1 MTGNRFVFTK
11 DKLEEIQATG
21 KIQRFYDEHKNSAG
35 LMLQVTP
42 RGDKSFCV
50 RRRISGK
57 PKTLMIERFDFAA
70 SKLERIRKKAAEMLS
85 DLSHASSSEDIER
98 ERRKVTLETV
108 FNHYLERGVKSPT
121 NMNGLSERT
130 ISDYTTDINKYAA
143 QLKTRTLSNITQD
156 HISSLHTTA
165 TKKHGARTADKVCVT
180 LRALFNYAKGRY
192 TTATGTPLFTS
203 NPVDVLTTRKLWN
216 NPKSMRDGLVIK
228 RENIHQWYSALTD
241 LKDAKRTRNRQG
253 LHQNVACS
261 YLFRFTLLTGLRPKE
276 ASELEKSQYNQKR
289 KTVSFL
295 DLDAISRIKNS
306 KYFELPLSDQAAQL
320 LDEMTEMLP
329 SSCKYLFPAEHYD
342 QPCTESIQRNW
353 FKYLDRKFGIRA
365 TPKVARATYI
375 SIGRSLGIDQL
386 IIKRLVNHTAAGSSD
401 VTDGYTTSEQEV
413 IREATQ
419 KISDFITPTAK
430 TILEANSSLELPTN
444 IIQAAHQA
452 TGMAPGTQ
460 EFESKV
466 LGWIQIGMLAE
477 QQPGL
482 TFEQLLAMQD
492 LLSN

>member
-1 MTGNRFVFTK
+1 MTSNRFVFTK

-50 RRRISGK
+50 RRRITGK
-57 PKTLMIERFDFAA
+57 SKTLMIERFDFAA
-70 SKLERIRKKAAEMLS
+70 TKLERVRRKAAEMLS
-85 DLSHASSSEDIER
+85 DLSHASSSEEIEK
-98 ERRKVTLETV
+98 ERKKITLDMV
-108 FNHYLERGVKSPT
+108 FNHYLERGVKSAT
-121 NMNGLSERT
+121 NMSGLSERT
-130 ISDYTTDINKYAA
+130 ISDYTTDINKYAS

-156 HISSLHTTA
+156 HISSLHTTI
-165 TKKHGARTADKVCVT
+165 TKKNGPRTADKVCGTVR
-180 LRALFNYAKGRY
+180 LLFKYAIARY
-192 TTATGTPLFTS
+192 TTESGTPLFTN
-203 NPVDVLTTRKLWN
+203 NPVDVLTVRKLWN
-216 NPKSMRDGLVIK
+216 NTKPMRAGLVIQK
-228 RENIHQWYSALTD
+228 ENIHRWYSALTH
-241 LKDAKRTRNRQG
+241 LKDFKRTRNRQG
-253 LHQNVACS
+253 LHQNIACS
-261 YLFRFTLLTGLRPKE
+261 YLFRFALLTGLRPTE
-276 ASELEKSQYNQKR
+276 ASDLEKSQYNQKR
-289 KTVSFL
+289 KTISFL

-306 KYFELPLSDQAAQL
+306 KDFELPLSDQAAQL
-320 LDEMTEMLP
+320 LDEMIEMLP
-329 SSCKYLFPAEHYD
+329 ADCKYLFPTEKYNL
-342 QPCTESIQRNW
+342 PCTGSIQRNW
-353 FKYLDRKFGIRA
+353 LDYLKRQTGISATRKISRA
-365 TPKVARATYI
+365 TFI

-413 IREATQ
+413 LREATQ

-430 TILEANSSLELPTN
+430 TILEANSSLEIPTN

-452 TGMAPGTQ
+452 TGAAPGTK

-477 QQPGL
+477 QQPSL
-482 TFEQLLAMQD
+482 TFEQLLSMRD